1 MDFDWRGAVSKLA
14 QDRSVRLEEKERESN
29 NWVIEEHNF
38 RCTILFD
45 SAATVVKKKKI
56 IITD

>member
-45 SAATVVKKKKI
+45 SAEPW
-56 IITD
+56 

>member
-1 MDFDWRGAVSKLA
+1 MTKDAVSKLA
-14 QDRSVRLEEKERESN
+14 QDRSFRLEEKERESN
-29 NWVIEEHNF
+29 NWVMEEHNF

-45 SAATVVKKKKI
+45 NAATVVKKKI